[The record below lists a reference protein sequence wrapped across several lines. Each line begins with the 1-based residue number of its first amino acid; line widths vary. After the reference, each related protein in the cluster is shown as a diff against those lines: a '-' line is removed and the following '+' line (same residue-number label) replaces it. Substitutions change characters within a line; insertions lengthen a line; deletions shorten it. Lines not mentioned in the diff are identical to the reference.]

1 MFFSCEIRLRG
12 VQNIL
17 KLQAV
22 SMDHATEYHLQGQN
36 N

>member
-12 VQNIL
+12 VQNTL

-22 SMDHATEYHLQGQN
+22 SMDYATEYHLQGQN